1 MNTSEARSVGIAR
14 PDLIDLALAIDM
26 EVRRDQS
33 PTVGIN
39 ELATQIK
46 IVKD

>member
-1 MNTSEARSVGIAR
+1 MNTPKARSVEIAR

-26 EVRRDQS
+26 EVRQDQS

-39 ELATQIK
+39 EPATQIK